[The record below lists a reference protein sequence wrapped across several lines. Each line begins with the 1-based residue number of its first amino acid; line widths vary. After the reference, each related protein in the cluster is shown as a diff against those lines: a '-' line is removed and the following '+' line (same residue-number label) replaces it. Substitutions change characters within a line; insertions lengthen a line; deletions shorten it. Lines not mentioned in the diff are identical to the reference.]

1 MFNGKTSAFY
11 TLGCKLNFSET
22 STIARQLK
30 EIGFVK
36 KEFNDG
42 ADLFV
47 INTCSVTE
55 NANKECR
62 RIIRKAKKKS
72 PNSFVVV
79 TGCFAQLK
87 PESISEIDG
96 VDMVLGAND
105 KFNLPT
111 LLVDLNNKNDGEIYG
126 CNITDLNYTSSF
138 SLEERTRSFLKIQ
151 DGCDYPC
158 SYCTIPLAR
167 GKSRCDTVKNILT
180 NASKIAEN
188 GIKEIVITGVNIGE
202 FIDPETNENFYNL
215 IRKLEDVDGI
225 ERYRI
230 SSIEPNLITD
240 EIIKFVKKSKKFMPH
255 FHIPLQSGSDKI
267 LGKMKRRYN
276 TNIYKNKVLKIVKEI
291 PEVCI
296 GADVIVGF
304 PCETDELFNS
314 TLNFIKDLPISYLH
328 VFTYSEREN
337 TKAIEMDGIV
347 PKQERSERSKKL
359 RILSEKLQRAHY
371 QKFIGTTQTALME
384 RENKNGFLFGYT
396 DNYIKVKIPFNKEL
410 VQQKLKIKLLS
421 HDENGNIKSEINK
434 EICTQL

>member
-22 STIARQLK
+22 STISRHLK

-36 KEFNDG
+36 NEFNDG

-62 RIIRKAKKKS
+62 RIIRKAKKIS

-87 PESISEIDG
+87 PKSMSEIEG
-96 VDMVLGAND
+96 VDMVLGANE

-111 LLVDLNNKNDGEIYG
+111 LLVDLNNKNKSEIHG
-126 CNITDLNYTSSF
+126 CEIEDLNYYSSF
-138 SLEERTRSFLKIQ
+138 SMEERTRSFLKIQ

-158 SYCTIPLAR
+158 TYCTIPLAR
-167 GKSRCDTVKNILT
+167 GKSRCDTVENILI
-180 NASKIAEN
+180 NASKIAKN

-202 FIDPETNENFYNL
+202 FIDPKTNENFYNL
-215 IRKLEDVDGI
+215 IKKLEDVDGI

-240 EIIKFVKKSKKFMPH
+240 EIIKFVKHSKKFMPH
-255 FHIPLQSGSDKI
+255 FHIPLQSGSDEI

-276 TNIYKNKVLKIVKEI
+276 TQIYKEKILKIAKEI

-304 PCETDELFNS
+304 PGENNENFNS
-314 TLNFIKDLPISYLH
+314 TISFIKELPLSYLH
-328 VFTYSEREN
+328 VFSYSERDN
-337 TKAIEMDGIV
+337 TMAINFDGV
-347 PKQERSERSKKL
+347 VSKQERSERSKML

-371 QKFIGTTQTALME
+371 ERFLGTTQTALME
-384 RENKNGFLFGYT
+384 RENKNSFLFGYT
-396 DNYIKVKIPFNKEL
+396 DNYIKVRIPFSKDF
-410 VQQKLKIKLLS
+410 VQQKLKITLLS
-421 HDENGNIKSEINK
+421 HDENGNVKSEINK
-434 EICTQL
+434 